1 MKRLLILLTLLMFT
15 LPNCT
20 NTSEDSENIF
30 NNNENTT
37 QDKTE
42 EEEEQKEITLTS
54 SKLTN
59 VTIKTPPVKTEYTAG
74 ETFAPAG
81 LYLQAT
87 YTDTYSDGTQK
98 ENIEFIDCET
108 GAVTF
113 TGTDFAA
120 AGTATVTVTYEGKNA
135 TFSVK
140 VTEKPAF
147 PTIGKYKITGEDI
160 IISDFSDITVSGS
173 SDAEFNISFLA
184 TKQTLLSLLEI
195 SNIAKAFPNA
205 NILDNEKIV
214 YTLSEENLVSVTVSE
229 DGNSAMPNEAY
240 IKDMSNSIA
249 DISSSDSDNIEN
261 VKTIV
266 LKGKNFNLSGN
277 INLYATKIVNS
288 GNASI
293 EMDGVTFVNQTI
305 YHFVDKSD
313 AAKHEEITISD
324 LIDTFNNLL
333 PSGQTMSTVLE
344 SHPKVLYTAFSSLP
358 QLALM
363 LNMENVSDDSKLKN
377 QYINI
382 LKEYYD
388 NGEEL
393 KDIKVFQESVTADGR
408 EGKAVD
414 DIVGLYDE
422 NNNFNNPDD
431 PKCTTPTTLPVY
443 DVGFLKFANIQ
454 GVDGFKNIVVTGDVT
469 SDVTSDTT
477 TDLDFTNVVFTG
489 DVSGIDNTGTYEGV
503 IHFQKNPM
511 KDIYSEDA
519 LIKIDTPPTGEKAKI
534 TGRIMDFRDVSDDL
548 TSDSNYDIG
557 EYLELQGD
565 GKVTRG
571 YFKNET
577 HKKYIVSKV
586 QTTSSLFADYY
597 FEPVDT
603 ELMKTLQTVE
613 ETANESIEKLR
624 ELFNNHPMSTEARQ
638 LTE

>member
-59 VTIKTPPVKTEYTAG
+59 VTIKTPPAKTEYTAG
-74 ETFAPAG
+74 ETFDPAG

-98 ENIEFIDCET
+98 ENLEFIDCET
-108 GAVTF
+108 EAVTF
-113 TGTDFAA
+113 TGTDFAE
-120 AGTATVTVTYEGKNA
+120 AGTATVTVTYKGKNA

-147 PTIGKYKITGEDI
+147 PTIGNYKITGEDI

-184 TKQTLLSLLEI
+184 TKQTQLSLPEI

-205 NILDNEKIV
+205 TITADDKISYTIKGGKERGYLDYGMNKILNNEFKDLTAFAIDGKISIVDSTDDETHENGKSTKIRTITVGDKTTLNITGKYLDIGRNRFERDLSSDAIINLPDDIEITTYNSEVVHASRTYITSDIAKKQFDALGLTTPNFDLAISDKNLYNFAHDILDRYDGFADDDANHKVEAKAMDGIDGSISGKSLYTDNE
-214 YTLSEENLVSVTVSE
+214 L
-229 DGNSAMPNEAY
+229 NSDVPSLKFSS
-240 IKDMSNSIA
+240 IKKLGYD
-249 DISSSDSDNIEN
+249 
-261 VKTIV
+261 VK
-266 LKGKNFNLSGN
+266 N
-277 INLYATKIVNS
+277 TKI
-288 GNASI
+288 
-293 EMDGVTFVNQTI
+293 
-305 YHFVDKSD
+305 
-313 AAKHEEITISD
+313 
-324 LIDTFNNLL
+324 
-333 PSGQTMSTVLE
+333 
-344 SHPKVLYTAFSSLP
+344 
-358 QLALM
+358 
-363 LNMENVSDDSKLKN
+363 
-377 QYINI
+377 
-382 LKEYYD
+382 
-388 NGEEL
+388 
-393 KDIKVFQESVTADGR
+393 
-408 EGKAVD
+408 
-414 DIVGLYDE
+414 
-422 NNNFNNPDD
+422 
-431 PKCTTPTTLPVY
+431 
-443 DVGFLKFANIQ
+443 
-454 GVDGFKNIVVTGDVT
+454 TG
-469 SDVTSDTT
+469 DVTSDTT
-477 TDLDFTNVVFTG
+477 TAINFTNVVFTG

-519 LIKIDTPPTGEKAKI
+519 LIKIDTPPTGEMARI

-597 FEPVDT
+597 FAPVDT
-603 ELMKTLQTVE
+603 DRMKTLQTVE

-624 ELFNNHPMSTEARQ
+624 ELFNNHPISTEARQ
-638 LTE
+638 

>member
-42 EEEEQKEITLTS
+42 EEEEIQKEITLTS

-74 ETFAPAG
+74 ETFDPAG

-108 GAVTF
+108 EAVTF
-113 TGTDFAA
+113 TGTDFAE
-120 AGTATVTVTYEGKNA
+120 AGTATVTVTYKGKNA

-184 TKQTLLSLLEI
+184 TKQTQLSLLEI

-205 NILDNEKIV
+205 TITADDKISYTINGGTKRGDIPADIFTYNTLVDNEFKDLTTFAIEGKILIDETTDVNSTEHYDNRPVKIRTITLDNGTTLNITGKYLDIGRNRFEVTNNAVVNLSDDIEITTYDNSENSSPTHANITSDIVKTQFDALGLTTPNFDLVISDENLYNFAHDILDNYDSFDDEKHKVEASTIYDIDGSISGKSL
-214 YTLSEENLVSVTVSE
+214 YTDNEL
-229 DGNSAMPNEAY
+229 NSDVPSLKFSS
-240 IKDMSNSIA
+240 IKKLGYD
-249 DISSSDSDNIEN
+249 
-261 VKTIV
+261 VK
-266 LKGKNFNLSGN
+266 N
-277 INLYATKIVNS
+277 TKI
-288 GNASI
+288 
-293 EMDGVTFVNQTI
+293 
-305 YHFVDKSD
+305 
-313 AAKHEEITISD
+313 
-324 LIDTFNNLL
+324 
-333 PSGQTMSTVLE
+333 
-344 SHPKVLYTAFSSLP
+344 
-358 QLALM
+358 
-363 LNMENVSDDSKLKN
+363 
-377 QYINI
+377 
-382 LKEYYD
+382 
-388 NGEEL
+388 
-393 KDIKVFQESVTADGR
+393 
-408 EGKAVD
+408 
-414 DIVGLYDE
+414 
-422 NNNFNNPDD
+422 
-431 PKCTTPTTLPVY
+431 
-443 DVGFLKFANIQ
+443 
-454 GVDGFKNIVVTGDVT
+454 TGDVT
-469 SDVTSDTT
+469 SDAT
-477 TDLDFTNVVFTG
+477 TDINFTNVVFTG

-503 IHFQKNPM
+503 IHFKDEPM
-511 KDIYSEDA
+511 KDIYSEYA
-519 LIKIDTPPTGEKAKI
+519 LIKIDTPPTGEMARI
-534 TGRIMDFRDVSDDL
+534 TGRIMDFRDMPDDL

-557 EYLELQGD
+557 EYLNLQGG

-577 HKKYIVSKV
+577 NKKYIVSKV
-586 QTTSSLFADYY
+586 QTISSLFADYY
-597 FEPVDT
+597 FAPVDT
-603 ELMKTLQTVE
+603 DRMKTLQTVE

-624 ELFNNHPMSTEARQ
+624 ELFNNHPKSHEAQSTEPI
-638 LTE
+638 TE